1 VRKHSLSILFE
12 IFVLFVTVLLAAGLT
27 GCGPAAKPAPAPA
40 PRQDTVTAPA
50 GQPPGVSPAV
60 PAADRVP
67 LPKKTRAHIFHGEIN
82 DQGKAVGWHFE
93 DTAKN
98 DQGTRIVKL
107 IGNPD
112 SKGVYRAEVEIKG
125 LKKEAMSTF
134 FPKTMT
140 IQTVVAAVGEAW
152 RARKPVG
159 GKGNYFEGRS
169 AGGLLIGMY
178 LDEQGN
184 IRSAFPIY
192 GK

>member
-1 VRKHSLSILFE
+1 MRKRSSSIFFE
-12 IFVLFVTVLLAAGLT
+12 IFVLFFTVLLAAGLT
-27 GCGPAAKPAPAPA
+27 GCGPAAKPAPAPPPVPGSPTKSA
-40 PRQDTVTAPA
+40 PTEPPVTAP
-50 GQPPGVSPAV
+50 
-60 PAADRVP
+60 ADRVP

-82 DQGKAVGWHFE
+82 DRGKAVGWHFE

-98 DQGTRIVKL
+98 DEGTRIVKL
-107 IGNPD
+107 LGKPD
-112 SKGVYRAEVEIKG
+112 AKGVYRAEVEIKG

-159 GKGNYFEGRS
+159 GKDNYFEGRS
-169 AGGLLIGMY
+169 KEGFLIGMY
-178 LDEQGN
+178 LDDEGN
-184 IRSAFPIY
+184 IRTAFPIY

>member
-1 VRKHSLSILFE
+1 MFFKV
-12 IFVLFVTVLLAAGLT
+12 FVLLVTVCVFAGLV
-27 GCGPAAKPAPAPA
+27 GCGPAAKPAP
-40 PRQDTVTAPA
+40 VTAPVA
-50 GQPPGVSPAV
+50 PSGQTPTTPPVIP
-60 PAADRVP
+60 PADRVP

-82 DQGKAVGWHFE
+82 GQGKAVGWHFE

-98 DQGTRIVKL
+98 DEGTRIVKL
-107 IGNPD
+107 IGKPD

-159 GKGNYFEGRS
+159 GKDNYFEGRS
-169 AGGLLIGMY
+169 KDGLLIGMY
-178 LDEQGN
+178 LDEQGE
-184 IRSAFPIY
+184 IRTAFPIY